1 MKGFVLLLCVLFAA
15 CPAFAAK
22 QYSYFRV
29 GNPNDIS
36 ATTTP
41 GTVLMGGGTD
51 VDAAFQWMCQRSGGG
66 DFLVIRATGTDAYN
80 PYIQSLCPNENS
92 VATLIIPNRTA
103 ASDPF
108 VVNAIQKVEALWIA
122 GGDQS
127 NYINFWKGTPVE
139 TELNNLIARGA
150 PIGGT
155 SAGMNVL
162 SEFLYSALAS
172 QGVTSSQ
179 ALADPFSRYITLDRY
194 FVNISILQG
203 LLDDPH
209 FVTRDRMG
217 RDLAFMC
224 RVFLNG
230 WSSTPRDI
238 AIDEQT
244 ALLIDASRP
253 RHSSRQQHRL
263 LHASPRRAR
272 TLPVK
277 NAAHLPKHRRLQDQ
291 FDRHVQPRNV
301 DRHRRCCLYRIRQR
315 RRPEFHAARRLNL
328 LTLRL
333 PTGFRVCAYR
343 PRADEF
349 GYPIRQFCVWVL
361 RFPCLGTI

>member
-1 MKGFVLLLCVLFAA
+1 MKISLALLFITFAVY
-15 CPAFAAK
+15 PAFSAK

-29 GNPNDIS
+29 GNANDITTS
-36 ATTTP
+36 TTP

-51 VDAAFQWMCQRSGGG
+51 VDAAFQWMCQRSGNG

-80 PYIQSLCPNENS
+80 PYIQQLCPAENS

-108 VVNAIQKVEALWIA
+108 VISAIENAEALWIA

-127 NYINFWKGTPVE
+127 DYINFWKGTALEDTV
-139 TELNNLIARGA
+139 NALIVRGV

-162 SEFLYSALAS
+162 SEFVYSAQAS

-179 ALADPFSRYITLDRY
+179 ALANPFNRYVTLVRD
-194 FVNISILQG
+194 FVNVSILQG
-203 LLDDPH
+203 VIDDPH

-224 RVFLNG
+224 RVYTNG
-230 WSSTPRDI
+230 WSSLPRDI

-244 ALLIDASRP
+244 ALLIDGSGNGKVVGISTAYFMQAP
-253 RHSSRQQHRL
+253 GAPQ
-263 LHASPRRAR
+263 
-272 TLPVK
+272 VC
-277 NAAHLPKHRRLQDQ
+277 
-291 FDRHVQPRNV
+291 QPSTPLTYLNIGV
-301 DRHRRCCLYRIRQR
+301 YRINASGS
-315 RRPEFHAARRLNL
+315 FNL
-328 LTLRL
+328 SKW
-333 PTGFRVCAYR
+333 TGNGGTTYTVSAN
-343 PRADEF
+343 A
-349 GYPIRQFCVWVL
+349 GVL
-361 RFPCLGTI
+361 SSTKSDGSLY